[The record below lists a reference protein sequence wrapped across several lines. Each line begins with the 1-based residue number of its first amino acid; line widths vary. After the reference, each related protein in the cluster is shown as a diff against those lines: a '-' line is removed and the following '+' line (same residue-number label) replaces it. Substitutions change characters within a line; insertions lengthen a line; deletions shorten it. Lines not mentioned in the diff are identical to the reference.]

1 MDDAMAVVAGTM
13 VAMAM
18 AVVMATTQEA
28 AMDPAMGKPHQPAT
42 KAARDFP

>member
-13 VAMAM
+13 VAM